1 MRILFLILTFLFSL
15 NSFSQKKKLPI
26 KVIDATVQFWQ
37 SPAPGGRNG
46 WSYTIKIFI
55 NTAQKIDFTSVWLK
69 ERNAPFSI
77 EFFSQEI
84 QKQIRQ
90 NDSVLLT
97 YTTVNGVE
105 ENYPEAKRV
114 PLSYKGDA
122 LIEAIIDGKTRYFI
136 VKKFRTLPLPKKDV
150 K

>member
-1 MRILFLILTFLFSL
+1 M
-15 NSFSQKKKLPI
+15 
-26 KVIDATVQFWQ
+26 VQHWQ

-46 WSYTIKIFI
+46 LSYTIKILI
-55 NTAQKIDFTSVWLK
+55 NTSQKIEFGNVWLK
-69 ERNAPFSI
+69 EKNAPFNL

-97 YTTVNGVE
+97 YSNVNGME
-105 ENYPEAKRV
+105 ENFPEAKRV

-122 LIEAIIDGKTRYFI
+122 LIETIVDGKVRYFI
-136 VKKFRTLPLPKKDV
+136 VKKFRALPLPKRDV